1 MSEFDPVEE
10 ANLILDEEEEDPI
23 LDEGLALVEEEDL
36 LLEICTLSACSG
48 APGKFRGFGIP
59 EDGPTEAQDA
69 EREMMDIVI
78 GMPDPR
84 VLETQEL
91 DEIGDHRLDPRPYHE
106 DFSEFL
112 QMQQDRMCAGVID
125 DGREVAI
132 GSYMSPESVLRMLMG
147 LGPTDIFGQICP
159 DEPEGMPE
167 KVAERP
173 SEVVSEP
180 ISIQGRARA
189 VVG

>member
-1 MSEFDPVEE
+1 
-10 ANLILDEEEEDPI
+10 
-23 LDEGLALVEEEDL
+23 
-36 LLEICTLSACSG
+36 
-48 APGKFRGFGIP
+48 
-59 EDGPTEAQDA
+59 
-69 EREMMDIVI
+69 
-78 GMPDPR
+78 
-84 VLETQEL
+84 
-91 DEIGDHRLDPRPYHE
+91 
-106 DFSEFL
+106 
-112 QMQQDRMCAGVID
+112 MQQDRMCAGVID
-125 DGREVAI
+125 DGREVAV

-180 ISIQGRARA
+180 ISIQCRVRA